1 MPLHL
6 VIGAGPIGSALAEHL
21 HAAGERVLVVT
32 RSGSHGSPGVDAI
45 AADASDPDALA
56 RAADG
61 ASVIYNCANPGMY
74 TRWESEWPPLAASV
88 LATAERSGAVLVTM
102 ANLYGY
108 GPVDGL
114 ITPEHPLAA
123 TSRTGRLRARLWLDA
138 LAAHEAG
145 RVRVTEAR
153 ASDYLG
159 PSVTG
164 AHGMIARY
172 GAAVL
177 AGRRAAVFGD
187 PDAPH
192 SWTYVADIART
203 LAVLGADERAG
214 GRAWHVPTNPPVSA
228 RELLGQLAA
237 AAGAAPPVLRR
248 MPRALLTTMA
258 PFVPLLGHVR
268 ELLYQVDR
276 PFVIDATE
284 TTDVFGI
291 GTTPWPEVVDRT
303 ATAWAAR

>member
-1 MPLHL
+1 MPLHII
-6 VIGAGPIGSALAEHL
+6 IGAGPIGSALAEHL
-21 HAAGERVLVVT
+21 LVAGKAVRVVT
-32 RSGSHGSPGVDAI
+32 RSGHVVGPDIEAI

-61 ASVIYNCANPGMY
+61 AAVIYNCANPGMY
-74 TRWESEWPPLAASV
+74 TRWESEWPPLAASI
-88 LATAERSGAVLVTM
+88 LATAERTGAVLVTM
-102 ANLYGY
+102 GNLYGY
-108 GPVDGL
+108 GPVEGP

-123 TSRTGRLRARLWLDA
+123 TSRTGLVRARVWLDA

-145 RVRVTEAR
+145 RARVTEAR

-159 PSVTG
+159 PTITA

-177 AGRRAAVFGD
+177 AGRAAAVFGD

-192 SWTYVADIART
+192 SWTYVTDIART
-203 LAVLGADERAG
+203 LAVLGSDERAW

-228 RELLGQLAA
+228 RELLRQLAA

-248 MPRALLTTMA
+248 MPRAVLTTMS

-276 PFVIDATE
+276 PFVIDASE
-284 TTDVFGI
+284 TTDLFGI
-291 GTTPWPEVVDRT
+291 DATPWPEVVDRT